1 MSKRIITV
9 SREFG
14 SGGRTIGKMLAAQLK
29 ISYYDKEL
37 VKKVALETG
46 LNEEYIEQ
54 QGEYA
59 SAKSKIAAAFNSWG
73 GQGAVNGMSVDD
85 FLWVMQ
91 RKIIM
96 ELAEKEP
103 CVIVGRCADFI
114 LKERTDCL
122 NVFIHSDMAMRA
134 ERIVRLYG
142 ETEKTPEKRLE
153 EKDKKRKVSYQH
165 YTNREWGMS
174 RNYHMSLN
182 SGVIGLEKCVEL
194 ILNVYGMER

>member
-114 LKERTDCL
+114 LKDRTDCL

-174 RNYHMSLN
+174 QNYHMSLN

-194 ILNVYGMER
+194 ILDVYGMER